1 MTQKKKERALS
12 LMKSHSKIK
21 RKIIRKRMELTLKE
35 SQKLKFKSLIL
46 PSDWEDLD
54 KWVDSLAKTLRSN
67 YSKETLREYD
77 RAVGWRAGMKRGWD
91 NAFSFS

>member
-1 MTQKKKERALS
+1 
-12 LMKSHSKIK
+12 
-21 RKIIRKRMELTLKE
+21 MELTLKE

-91 NAFSFS
+91 NALLYYIDLILQIEERISNEQKETKD